1 VAINFK
7 LGTSWTSCIT
17 TISLNFDLVD
27 FNLDWVILVILSSMD
42 IILVTLEELLGM
54 ERMEDKISFAEED

>member
-17 TISLNFDLVD
+17 TISFNFDLVD
-27 FNLDWVILVILSSMD
+27 FKLHWVILVILSSMD
-42 IILVTLEELLGM
+42 IIQVTLEELLGM